1 MSVTDQ
7 LPVDVDLPPVDGDTE
22 ADSPAPRPGRLRS
35 GLVGAA
41 AGVVLGGSLIGG
53 LVYART
59 ESSSPPSQPAAA
71 AAQAPLSSS
80 PSGSGINVRAVLS
93 RVEPAVVSI
102 TADVSVGRFGRGTAA
117 GTGMVITA
125 DGDVLTNAHVVSG
138 ATNIKVAV
146 PGRGSHSATLLG
158 IDPAN
163 DMAVLKISDVSGLP
177 TVAFGSIDSV
187 QVGDPVV
194 AVGNALAL
202 DGSPTVTAG
211 IVSAL
216 DRSIDTESGT
226 MQHLIQTDAA
236 INPGNSGGP
245 LVDSAGRVIGMN
257 TAVAGDAQN
266 IGFALSIG
274 QIGPKL
280 DGLKKGS
287 GSTNS
292 SLSTGTA
299 FLGVS
304 LQDVDGG
311 AGIAGVSAGSPAAT
325 AGLAAGDVVVGV
337 DSTHITSS
345 ADLVAAIRAHKPG
358 DKVKITFVRGSA
370 ERSVTATLAG

>member
-1 MSVTDQ
+1 
-7 LPVDVDLPPVDGDTE
+7 
-22 ADSPAPRPGRLRS
+22 
-35 GLVGAA
+35 
-41 AGVVLGGSLIGG
+41 
-53 LVYART
+53 
-59 ESSSPPSQPAAA
+59 
-71 AAQAPLSSS
+71 
-80 PSGSGINVRAVLS
+80 
-93 RVEPAVVSI
+93 
-102 TADVSVGRFGRGTAA
+102 
-117 GTGMVITA
+117 
-125 DGDVLTNAHVVSG
+125 
-138 ATNIKVAV
+138 
-146 PGRGSHSATLLG
+146 
-158 IDPAN
+158 
-163 DMAVLKISDVSGLP
+163 LP
-177 TVAFGSIDSV
+177 TVALGSIDSV